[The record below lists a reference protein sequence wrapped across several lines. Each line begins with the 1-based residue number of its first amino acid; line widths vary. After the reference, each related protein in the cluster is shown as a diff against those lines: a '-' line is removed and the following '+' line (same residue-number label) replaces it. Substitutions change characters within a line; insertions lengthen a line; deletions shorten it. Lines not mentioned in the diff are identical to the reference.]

1 MTGLYPSGCEHGE
14 APRAPLELQGHPE
27 LQALQAQEPWPGEK
41 ATGPGAVHSTQ
52 TPAPAHGSR

>member
-1 MTGLYPSGCEHGE
+1 MTGPNPNDCEPVE
-14 APRAPLELQGHPE
+14 APRVPLEPQGHPE